1 MPAGLENMLVNLSVA
16 LSPCVFDS
24 PSVFSKLRGAALLPA
39 AVSSRLPLPCW
50 RLNRLRV
57 SRLHEA
63 CNRWM
68 PGSEFIAEA
77 QMNALRKM
85 MESVDVDQH
94 RSFGCFALDAA
105 RSGIGDR

>member
-1 MPAGLENMLVNLSVA
+1 MNVLIGRRAAETWPI
-16 LSPCVFDS
+16 DR
-24 PSVFSKLRGAALLPA
+24 LRRYERNSRRHSAEQIAA
-39 AVSSRLPLPCW
+39 SIRQWGLPCW

-57 SRLHEA
+57 SRLREA
-63 CNRWM
+63 RNRWM

-94 RSFGCFALDAA
+94 RPFCCFALDAA